1 MTPFG
6 PSCPW
11 YQDLERFGP
20 ANVKWCEERVC
31 GWINEPA
38 NAWSNLLYIAL
49 GLWIVRHA
57 GRRGSSAGRAFGA
70 VVIVMGALSFLYH
83 ASNNFLTQCLDFT
96 GMFMMVFFVLATN
109 ARRLGWPRRGL
120 GALYGSSVVLATLAL
135 WPLDRAGVPIQLT
148 IAAAGIVI
156 AASEAAARA
165 KTGDRGPLGMFYAAI
180 ATLLAAETCS
190 ALDYKRFHCDPS
202 NHFLQGHAA
211 WHLIAAAAMPMIY
224 LHYAEHFDRAWAAES
239 VSAGARPTR
248 A

>member
-11 YQDLERFGP
+11 YQDLQRFGP

-38 NAWSNLLYIAL
+38 NTWSNLLYLAL
-49 GLWIVRHA
+49 GAWIIRHA
-57 GRRGSSAGRAFGA
+57 AKRSSSAGKAFG
-70 VVIVMGALSFLYH
+70 VIVIVMGGLSFLYH

-120 GALYGSSVVLATLAL
+120 AAQYFAALVLGTLAL
-135 WPLDRAGVPIQLT
+135 WPLNAAGVPIQLSV
-148 IAAAGIVI
+148 AVAGVLI
-156 AASEAAARA
+156 AASEAVARA
-165 KTGDRGPLGMFYAAI
+165 RTEDRGPMGAFFAAL

-190 ALDYKRFHCDPS
+190 ALDYKRFHCDPT
-202 NHFLQGHAA
+202 NHWLQGHAA
-211 WHLIAAAAMPMIY
+211 WHILSACAMPMIY
-224 LHYAEHFDRAWAAES
+224 LYYADRFDGAWAPE
-239 VSAGARPTR
+239 VSAEGRPTR